1 MDNNIPAIEELIKL
15 FAKLPG
21 LGPKSAKRI
30 ILKLINNKLA
40 LSVHDV
46 SSGGLIIAL
55 AEMTFNSSNGLKLN
69 KPKNLSNLMEYFFS
83 EDQGRYLI
91 EVEPDNLKKVSKILE
106 ESNIFNEIVGIVQQD
121 YFEVPGEIKISIN
134 DLYKA
139 NNSWYNNY

>member
-1 MDNNIPAIEELIKL
+1 
-15 FAKLPG
+15 
-21 LGPKSAKRI
+21 
-30 ILKLINNKLA
+30 
-40 LSVHDV
+40 
-46 SSGGLIIAL
+46 
-55 AEMTFNSSNGLKLN
+55 
-69 KPKNLSNLMEYFFS
+69 MEYIFS